1 MNLAHCLV
9 EELAAMRRLME
20 LLDEEANQLAKAE
33 VDGDA
38 LVHLAE
44 AKQQQLEHL
53 GVLSSERRELMGAEA
68 VSSPEQA
75 LEAARVAGCESEWQ
89 ELLKVAEQV
98 SSHNHGNGRMIQL
111 RMEQNQ
117 RLLNMIS
124 EARGRALYNRRG
136 EAGRGESRLNL
147 KV

>member
-1 MNLAHCLV
+1 MTLAHCLV
-9 EELAAMRRLME
+9 DELAAMRRLME

-44 AKQQQLEHL
+44 SKQQQLERL
-53 GVLSSERRELMGAEA
+53 GALSSERRELMGGEA
-68 VSSPEQA
+68 VSSPERA
-75 LEAARVAGCESEWQ
+75 LEVVRVDGCEAEWQ

-98 SSHNHGNGRMIQL
+98 SNHNHGNGRMIQL

-147 KV
+147 KA